1 MSKHQI
7 NLGNGLVEVTRGL
20 DVDLDLEEFHY
31 DGERLTE
38 ERAERI
44 GLEAANR
51 GGRPHLDPTRA
62 PSARVACRVTQ
73 PVADRLDAVAR
84 ATGRRRSQV
93 LRDALDAYLD
103 AS

>member
-62 PSARVACRVTQ
+62 PSSRVACRVTQ